1 MLPLNPPPPLQGPGI
16 PTLSHAVA
24 NTPPQPSMSSV
35 SSPPPT
41 LSTASLPSIQLNV
54 NPNAFVPISRASISL
69 RSADGQAVK
78 LENLTK
84 RNTIPSSAT
93 AALSPQGSVYRQSSG
108 SLTRRPISIRMETED
123 QRKKRLAEEEAKGR
137 QRTHSK
143 AEADEKVKLE
153 ETPSSATTAFP
164 PQGSVYQRDSPG
176 MPTPR
181 PASTRMETKKQRRKR
196 LVKEMEKEREKTRA
210 KAEAEEKA
218 RLEKEE
224 VKRKIKEEEEMKRK
238 EEEEEKGRL
247 RKEEEKERL
256 RKQRLKEEEDRIRR
270 EAEEEE
276 AEEEA
281 SEANIESVESIWRR
295 PMPMLPR
302 NPPPPLQGPGIPAL
316 YRAFPPP
323 LSHPQP
329 SMSSVSSPPPTR
341 STAPLPSTRLNVNP
355 DALVPT
361 GRANI
366 TLRSADGQA
375 VKLENLTN
383 RNTTPSPATAAL
395 PPQGSVYQ
403 QSSGTPTRRPTSIRM
418 ETEDQRRERLADGE
432 REGKD
437 TCQSGG

>member
-1 MLPLNPPPPLQGPGI
+1 MSPQNPPPPLQGPGM

-24 NTPPQPSMSSV
+24 NTPPQNSMSSV
-35 SSPPPT
+35 SSPPHT
-41 LSTASLPSIQLNV
+41 LSTASLPSIRLNV

-84 RNTIPSSAT
+84 GNTIPSSAT
-93 AALSPQGSVYRQSSG
+93 AALPPLGSVYRQSSG
-108 SLTRRPISIRMETED
+108 TLTRRPISIRMETED
-123 QRKKRLAEEEAKGR
+123 QRKKRLAEEEAKER
-137 QRTHSK
+137 ERTHSK
-143 AEADEKVKLE
+143 AEADAKVKLE
-153 ETPSSATTAFP
+153 KTPSSATTAFP
-164 PQGSVYQRDSPG
+164 PQGSVYQRGSPG
-176 MPTPR
+176 TPTQR

-210 KAEAEEKA
+210 KAEAEQKA

-224 VKRKIKEEEEMKRK
+224 VERKVKEEEEMKRK
-238 EEEEEKGRL
+238 EE
-247 RKEEEKERL
+247 EEEKERL

-295 PMPMLPR
+295 PMPMSPR

-316 YRAFPPP
+316 YCAFPPP

-329 SMSSVSSPPPTR
+329 SMSSICSPSPTR
-341 STAPLPSTRLNVNP
+341 STAPLPSIRLNANP
-355 DALVPT
+355 NALVPT

-395 PPQGSVYQ
+395 PPQGSVYR

-418 ETEDQRRERLADGE
+418 ETEDERRERLADGE

-437 TCQSGG
+437 TRQSGG

>member
-1 MLPLNPPPPLQGPGI
+1 MSPQYPPTPLQGSGI
-16 PTLSHAVA
+16 PTLSHGVP

-35 SSPPPT
+35 SSPG
-41 LSTASLPSIQLNV
+41 I
-54 NPNAFVPISRASISL
+54 PI
-69 RSADGQAVK
+69 
-78 LENLTK
+78 
-84 RNTIPSSAT
+84 
-93 AALSPQGSVYRQSSG
+93 
-108 SLTRRPISIRMETED
+108 RRPTSIRIETED
-123 QRKKRLAEEEAKGR
+123 QRKKRLAEEEAKER
-137 QRTHSK
+137 ESTRST
-143 AEADEKVKLE
+143 AEADEKVKPE
-153 ETPSSATTAFP
+153 KTASSATTAFP
-164 PQGSVYQRDSPG
+164 PQGSVYR
-176 MPTPR
+176 
-181 PASTRMETKKQRRKR
+181 ETKKQRRKR
-196 LVKEMEKEREKTRA
+196 LVKEKEKEREKTRA
-210 KAEAEEKA
+210 KAEAEQKA

-224 VKRKIKEEEEMKRK
+224 VERKVKEEEEMKGN
-238 EEEEEKGRL
+238 EEEEEKERL
-247 RKEEEKERL
+247 RKEEEEKERL

-295 PMPMLPR
+295 PMAMSPR

-355 DALVPT
+355 NALVPT

-403 QSSGTPTRRPTSIRM
+403 QSSGKPTRRPTSIRM